1 MKKDT
6 YLQLRIWTKILLHKV
21 FLITLFWK
29 VRMCKYWT
37 LIGWMQL
44 IILVYHMSGASQ
56 NLSIY
61 MFIRVLVS
69 SYLFLN
75 GYGHLCHHWK
85 QQQKQDQTPN
95 GIDSGRFQ
103 DFDGIVRFLSVRETV
118 YYKLLGICNNVYL
131 CLGSLMFSSNKL
143 SNLKRPEK
151 NW

>member
-1 MKKDT
+1 
-6 YLQLRIWTKILLHKV
+6 
-21 FLITLFWK
+21 
-29 VRMCKYWT
+29 
-37 LIGWMQL
+37 
-44 IILVYHMSGASQ
+44 MSGASQ

-118 YYKLLGICNNVYL
+118 YYKLPVLRFINVL
-131 CLGSLMFSSNKL
+131 IKQIIKFKETREKLINGMNKDY
-143 SNLKRPEK
+143 
-151 NW
+151 